1 MLWAVAQGRS
11 FGSWASSLAAKKLA
25 EKESISA
32 NIKVMIAIQISV
44 ISMFSVIGIIGFQF
58 LYEKKYDAMDAIIS
72 NIGFFVFAIA
82 LYGLTVAWTW
92 KFRQMAL
99 RDKALKQFTSR
110 WTLFAHVFATWHL
123 LTVWRQLVMSP
134 GTIEVFIEEVLLMI
148 FTVFMAI
155 WSITSQ
161 SVGAKFKFLST
172 ENALPWG
179 LAFGYAYAGSVAM
192 LATAFNDIT
201 YVMVTGHII
210 ALLTITWMQRS
221 VLARVLDQHDLAV
234 TTARTTNRISSQ
246 SEMIT
251 TSTEPLANPI
261 IPEETAAS
269 LDEIEVQ
276 WDGAVGPSIGDGV
289 EWSEVIELND

>member
-1 MLWAVAQGRS
+1 
-11 FGSWASSLAAKKLA
+11 
-25 EKESISA
+25 
-32 NIKVMIAIQISV
+32 
-44 ISMFSVIGIIGFQF
+44 
-58 LYEKKYDAMDAIIS
+58 
-72 NIGFFVFAIA
+72 
-82 LYGLTVAWTW
+82 
-92 KFRQMAL
+92 
-99 RDKALKQFTSR
+99 
-110 WTLFAHVFATWHL
+110 
-123 LTVWRQLVMSP
+123 MSP

-221 VLARVLDQHDLAV
+221 VLAKVINQHDFAV
-234 TTARTTNRISSQ
+234 SIARTITQTSSQ
-246 SEMIT
+246 SEMTT
-251 TSTEPLANPI
+251 TSTEPLANPRT
-261 IPEETAAS
+261 PEETAAS
-269 LDEIEVQ
+269 LDEIDVQ
-276 WDGAVGPSIGDGV
+276 WNGEGSPSIGDGV
-289 EWSEVIELND
+289 EWGEVIELND